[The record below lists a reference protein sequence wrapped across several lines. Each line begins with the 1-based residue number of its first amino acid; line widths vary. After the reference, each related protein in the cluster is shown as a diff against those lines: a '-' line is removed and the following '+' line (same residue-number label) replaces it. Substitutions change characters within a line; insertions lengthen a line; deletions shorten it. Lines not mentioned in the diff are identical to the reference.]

1 MGSIERFV
9 FRTTLGA
16 FLLVL
21 ASLTAIIWVT
31 QALRNID
38 LMTTQGQNILVF
50 IGITGLV
57 IPQLVMIIGPVALMI
72 AIAHVLNKLAGD
84 SEIIVM
90 NSAGMSPWRLFRA
103 LFAAAFVVAL
113 IVGFIS
119 AYLSPKCVRELRLW
133 ASQVRADLINNIL
146 LPGRF
151 TPIERGL
158 IFHIRERQPN
168 GVMLGIFVDD
178 QRDPNEQ
185 STFLAEHG
193 QIVENQR
200 GTFLVMDN
208 GTVQRHRLDQ
218 RDPTI
223 VHFDRYAFDLSRY
236 AGGPQEL
243 QYLVR
248 ELYLWQ
254 LAAPEL
260 DDPVLQRDPGQF
272 RAEFHDRLAASLYPL
287 AFAVIAFMFLGP
299 PSTTR
304 QSRTVAMV
312 SAFLIM
318 AVVRVAG
325 FVSIIFGVNRP
336 AALSLQYIV
345 LLMVFWLGLTAISR
359 GVVIRPPAAIV
370 DAWTVLQERFMRRVA
385 MS

>member
-1 MGSIERFV
+1 MGSIERYV

-72 AIAHVLNKLAGD
+72 AIAHVLNKLATD

-103 LFAAAFVVAL
+103 LFAAALVVAL

-254 LAAPEL
+254 LAAPEP

-272 RAEFHDRLAASLYPL
+272 RAEFHDRIAAPLYPL
-287 AFAVIAFMFLGP
+287 AFAIIAFMYLGP

-370 DAWTVLQERFMRRVA
+370 DVWTVLQERFMRRVA

>member
-1 MGSIERFV
+1 MGSIERYV

-21 ASLTAIIWVT
+21 TSLTAIIWVT

-38 LMTTQGQNILVF
+38 LMTSQGQNILVF
-50 IGITGLV
+50 VGITALV
-57 IPQLVMIIGPVALMI
+57 IPQLVMIIGPIALTI
-72 AIAHVLNKLAGD
+72 AVAHVLNKLASD

-103 LFAAAFVVAL
+103 FFAAALVVAL
-113 IVGFIS
+113 IVAFIS

-133 ASQVRADLINNIL
+133 ASQVRADLITNIL
-146 LPGRF
+146 QPGRF
-151 TPIERGL
+151 TPVERGL
-158 IFHIRERQPN
+158 TFHIRERQPN
-168 GVMLGIFVDD
+168 GVMLGVFVDD
-178 QRDPNEQ
+178 QRDADEQ
-185 STFLAEHG
+185 STFLAERG

-200 GTFLVMDN
+200 GTFLVMDD
-208 GTVQRHRLDQ
+208 GSVQRHRPDQ

-254 LAAPEL
+254 LAAP
-260 DDPVLQRDPGQF
+260 DANDPVLRRDPGQF
-272 RAEFHDRLAASLYPL
+272 RSEFHDRVAAPFYPL
-287 AFAVIAFMFLGP
+287 AFAIIAFAYLGP

-312 SAFLIM
+312 SAFLVV
-318 AVVRVAG
+318 AVVRVIG
-325 FVSIIFGVNRP
+325 FVSIIFGINAP
-336 AALSLQYIV
+336 AALSLQYV
-345 LLMVFWLGLTAISR
+345 ALLLVFWLGLTAISR
-359 GVVIRPPAAIV
+359 GIVLRPPAAVI
-370 DAWTVLQERFMRRVA
+370 DALTLLQERFTRRVA
-385 MS
+385 VS